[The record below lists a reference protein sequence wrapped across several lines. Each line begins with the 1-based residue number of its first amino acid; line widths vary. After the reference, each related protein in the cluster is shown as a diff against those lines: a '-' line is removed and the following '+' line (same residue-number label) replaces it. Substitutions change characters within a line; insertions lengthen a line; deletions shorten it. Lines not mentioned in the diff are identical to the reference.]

1 MPALQRRRRGRPVG
15 FHRLR
20 QGVSGQTEVLR
31 EGRGGGRK
39 ERKGKG
45 GKKIGREE
53 GKEEGEG
60 GGEERKEV
68 ERKIEKKTER
78 HGT

>member
-1 MPALQRRRRGRPVG
+1 MPARGRRRGRPVG

-31 EGRGGGRK
+31 EGRGRGRK
-39 ERKGKG
+39 ESKGKG

-60 GGEERKEV
+60 GERKVREG
-68 ERKIEKKTER
+68 KTLF
-78 HGT
+78 